1 MSNVAT
7 EQTVTATAAPH
18 DAQQMRKLVVA
29 SVLGN
34 ALEWYDF
41 FLYGTA
47 AALVFGPLFFPVGGD
62 PLQGTLLA
70 FSGFAVGFL
79 ARPLGGIVFGHLG
92 DRYSRK
98 MTLIMTLTLMGATTF
113 VIGLLPVY
121 AQIGIWA
128 PLSLIILRFLQGV
141 ASGGEWGGGVLMLSE
156 NAPASRRGYYTAWS
170 QMGVSGGFVLSAF
183 AFWLVQKLPESDLMS
198 WGWRVPFLLSIVI
211 FLVGVYIR
219 KNIRESKA
227 FTQARPEARCE
238 KIPLLILMR
247 EHPKALLQAIALRLP
262 ENGASYIFFTFSV
275 VYARHIGISTG
286 DIISAVSLAMLVEF
300 FSILF
305 WGALSDRIGLKP
317 VYYIGVIG
325 LLVMAFPFFWLL
337 STGDYGWIML
347 AMLLGLPVCHGAM
360 IGTQPCIM
368 SDLFPVRV
376 RYSGLALGHE
386 VGAPASAT
394 RQRKATPAASQRGC
408 AAEYC
413 PGHREEGVTNFGTE
427 DIQKIACHRLHARYC
442 LGQPLP
448 WRRRLRPARSVS
460 RLPSPAGDSIS
471 PAS

>member
-1 MSNVAT
+1 MSHVET
-7 EQTVTATAAPH
+7 QTTAAPAAGTQ
-18 DAQQMRKLVVA
+18 DAGQLRKLVIA

-62 PLQGTLLA
+62 PMQGTLLA

-79 ARPLGGIVFGHLG
+79 ARPLGGIVFGHIG

-128 PLSLIILRFLQGV
+128 PISLITLRFLQGV

-156 NAPASRRGYYTAWS
+156 NAPASRRGYFTAWS

-183 AFWLVQKLPESDLMS
+183 AFYLVQKLPEDDLMR

-227 FTQARPEARCE
+227 FSQAKPEAKHE
-238 KIPLLILMR
+238 KIPLMVLIR

-275 VYARHIGISTG
+275 VYAKHIGIGTG
-286 DIISAVSLAMLVEF
+286 EIISAVTLAMLVEF

-337 STGDYGWIML
+337 STGDYGWIMV
-347 AMLLGLPVCHGAM
+347 AMLLGLPFCHGAM

-386 VGAPASAT
+386 VGSIFSGGLGPMLAVALLMHFDASWPVSLLLMAY
-394 RQRKATPAASQRGC
+394 ALLAWFA
-408 AAEYC
+408 
-413 PGHREEGVTNFGTE
+413 
-427 DIQKIACHRLHARYC
+427 
-442 LGQPLP
+442 
-448 WRRRLRPARSVS
+448 LRS
-460 RLPSPAGDSIS
+460 LPSTNKNNEVSK
-471 PAS
+471 

>member
-1 MSNVAT
+1 
-7 EQTVTATAAPH
+7 
-18 DAQQMRKLVVA
+18 MRKLVFA

-47 AALVFGPLFFPVGGD
+47 AALVFGPLFFPVVGD
-62 PLQGTLLA
+62 PMQGTLLA

-113 VIGLLPVY
+113 VIGLLPTY

-128 PLSLIILRFLQGV
+128 PLSLITLRFLQGV

-156 NAPASRRGYYTAWS
+156 NAPASRRGYFTAWS

-183 AFWLVQKLPESDLMS
+183 AFYLVQKLPEAELMS

-227 FTQARPEARCE
+227 FTQARPEEKHE
-238 KIPLLILMR
+238 KIPLMVLVR
-247 EHPKALLQAIALRLP
+247 EHPKALMQAIALRLP

-275 VYARHIGISTG
+275 VYAKHIGIGTG
-286 DIISAVSLAMLVEF
+286 EIISAVTLAMLVEF

-347 AMLLGLPVCHGAM
+347 AMLLGLPFCHGAM

-386 VGAPASAT
+386 VGSIFSGGLGPMLAVALLMHFDASWPVSLLLMAY
-394 RQRKATPAASQRGC
+394 ALLAW
-408 AAEYC
+408 
-413 PGHREEGVTNFGTE
+413 
-427 DIQKIACHRLHARYC
+427 IA
-442 LGQPLP
+442 
-448 WRRRLRPARSVS
+448 LRS
-460 RLPSPAGDSIS
+460 LPSANKNEVTK
-471 PAS
+471 

>member
-1 MSNVAT
+1 MSNVVT
-7 EQTVTATAAPH
+7 ETTAAPVAASQ
-18 DAQQMRKLVVA
+18 DAKQLRKLVIA

-62 PLQGTLLA
+62 PMQGTLLA

-79 ARPLGGIVFGHLG
+79 ARPLGGIVFGHIG

-113 VIGLLPVY
+113 IIGLLPVY

-128 PLSLIILRFLQGV
+128 PVSLITMRFLQGV

-156 NAPASRRGYYTAWS
+156 NAPSSRRGYFTAWS

-183 AFWLVQKLPESDLMS
+183 AFYLVQKLPEEDLMS
-198 WGWRVPFLLSIVI
+198 WGWRVPFLLSILI

-227 FTQARPEARCE
+227 FSQAKPETKHE
-238 KIPLLILMR
+238 KIPLMVLIR

-275 VYARHIGISTG
+275 VYAKHIGISTG
-286 DIISAVSLAMLVEF
+286 EIISAVTLAMLVEF

-347 AMLLGLPVCHGAM
+347 AMFLGLPFCHGAM

-386 VGAPASAT
+386 VGSIFSGGLGPMLAVALLMHFDASWPVSLLLMGYALLAWIALRSLPAT
-394 RQRKATPAASQRGC
+394 TKNN
-408 AAEYC
+408 E
-413 PGHREEGVTNFGTE
+413 
-427 DIQKIACHRLHARYC
+427 
-442 LGQPLP
+442 
-448 WRRRLRPARSVS
+448 VS
-460 RLPSPAGDSIS
+460 K
-471 PAS
+471 

>member
-1 MSNVAT
+1 MSNVVT
-7 EQTVTATAAPH
+7 ENTITTGVNQ
-18 DAQQMRKLVVA
+18 DAGQMRKLVIA

-121 AQIGIWA
+121 SQVGIWA
-128 PLSLIILRFLQGV
+128 PLTLIILRFLQGV

-156 NAPASRRGYYTAWS
+156 NAPASRRGFYTAWS

-183 AFWLVQKLPESDLMS
+183 AFWLVQKLPESDFMS

-227 FTQARPEARCE
+227 FTQAKPQEKHE
-238 KIPLLILMR
+238 KIPLLVLVR
-247 EHPKALLQAIALRLP
+247 EHPKALLKAIALRLP

-275 VYARHIGISTG
+275 VYAKHIGISTG
-286 DIISAVSLAMLVEF
+286 DIISAVTLAMLVEF

-337 STGDYGWIML
+337 STGSYGAIML
-347 AMLLGLPVCHGAM
+347 AMFLGLPFCHGAM

-386 VGAPASAT
+386 VGSIFSGGLGPMLAVALLIEFD
-394 RQRKATPAASQRGC
+394 AAWPVSILLVVY
-408 AAEYC
+408 ALLAW
-413 PGHREEGVTNFGTE
+413 V
-427 DIQKIACHRLHARYC
+427 A
-442 LGQPLP
+442 
-448 WRRRLRPARSVS
+448 LRS
-460 RLPSPAGDSIS
+460 LPSQHEENQ
-471 PAS
+471 

>member
-1 MSNVAT
+1 MSHVET
-7 EQTVTATAAPH
+7 QTTAAPAAGAQ
-18 DAQQMRKLVVA
+18 DAGQLRKLVIA

-62 PLQGTLLA
+62 PMQGTLLA

-79 ARPLGGIVFGHLG
+79 ARPLGGIVFGHIG

-128 PLSLIILRFLQGV
+128 PISLITLRFLQGV

-156 NAPASRRGYYTAWS
+156 NAPASRRGYFTAWS

-183 AFWLVQKLPESDLMS
+183 AFYLVQKLPEDDLMS
-198 WGWRVPFLLSIVI
+198 WGWRVPFLLSILI

-227 FTQARPEARCE
+227 FSQAKPEAKHE
-238 KIPLLILMR
+238 KIPLMVLIR

-275 VYARHIGISTG
+275 VYARHIGIGTG
-286 DIISAVSLAMLVEF
+286 EIISAVTLAMLVEF

-347 AMLLGLPVCHGAM
+347 AMFLGLPFCHGAM

-386 VGAPASAT
+386 VGSIFSGGLGPMLAVALLMHFDASWPVSLLLMAY
-394 RQRKATPAASQRGC
+394 ALLAW
-408 AAEYC
+408 
-413 PGHREEGVTNFGTE
+413 
-427 DIQKIACHRLHARYC
+427 IA
-442 LGQPLP
+442 
-448 WRRRLRPARSVS
+448 LRS
-460 RLPSPAGDSIS
+460 LPSTNKNNEVSK
-471 PAS
+471 

>member
-7 EQTVTATAAPH
+7 ENNVTAGAVPQ
-18 DAQQMRKLVVA
+18 DAQQMRKLVLA

-47 AALVFGPLFFPVGGD
+47 AALVFGPLFFPVDGD

-79 ARPLGGIVFGHLG
+79 ARPLGGIAFGHIG

-121 AQIGIWA
+121 SQVGIWA
-128 PLSLIILRFLQGV
+128 PISLITLRFLQGV

-156 NAPASRRGYYTAWS
+156 SAPASRRGFYTAWS

-183 AFWLVQKLPESDLMS
+183 AFYLVQQLPEADFMR

-227 FTQARPEARCE
+227 FAQAKPEDKHE
-238 KIPLLILMR
+238 KIPLITLMR
-247 EHPKALLQAIALRLP
+247 DHPKALLQAIALRLP

-275 VYARHIGISTG
+275 VYAKHIGIGTG
-286 DIISAVSLAMLVEF
+286 EIISAVTLAMLVEF

-337 STGDYGWIML
+337 STGNYGWVML
-347 AMLLGLPVCHGAM
+347 AMMLGLPVCHGAM

-386 VGAPASAT
+386 VGSIFSGGLGPMLAVALLMEFNASWPVSLLLVAY
-394 RQRKATPAASQRGC
+394 ALLAWVA
-408 AAEYC
+408 
-413 PGHREEGVTNFGTE
+413 
-427 DIQKIACHRLHARYC
+427 
-442 LGQPLP
+442 
-448 WRRRLRPARSVS
+448 LRS
-460 RLPSPAGDSIS
+460 LPSGRQNTNTGVNNEHHR
-471 PAS
+471 

>member
-1 MSNVAT
+1 MSN
-7 EQTVTATAAPH
+7 TAAAPH
-18 DAQQMRKLVVA
+18 DPKQMRKLVIA

-113 VIGLLPVY
+113 VIGLLPTY
-121 AQIGIWA
+121 SQIGIWA
-128 PLSLIILRFLQGV
+128 PICLITLRFLQGV

-156 NAPASRRGYYTAWS
+156 NAPASRRGFFTAWS
-170 QMGVSGGFVLSAF
+170 QMGVAGGFVLSAF
-183 AFWLVQKLPESDLMS
+183 AFYLVQKLPESDFMQ
-198 WGWRVPFLLSIVI
+198 WGWRVPFLLSLLI

-219 KNIRESKA
+219 KNIRESEA
-227 FTQARPEARCE
+227 FRQAKPEEKHE
-238 KIPLLILMR
+238 KIPLIVLLR
-247 EHPKALLQAIALRLP
+247 EHPKALMQAIALRLP

-275 VYARHIGISTG
+275 VYAKHIGIST
-286 DIISAVSLAMLVEF
+286 DIIISAVTLAMVVEF

-305 WGALSDRIGLKP
+305 WGALSDRIGLKR

-337 STGDYGWIML
+337 SSGEFSGIMV
-347 AMLLGLPVCHGAM
+347 AMFLSLPVCHGAM
-360 IGTQPCIM
+360 TGTQPCIM

-386 VGAPASAT
+386 VGSIFSGGLGPMLAVALLIEFD
-394 RQRKATPAASQRGC
+394 AAWPVSLLLIVY
-408 AAEYC
+408 ALLAW
-413 PGHREEGVTNFGTE
+413 
-427 DIQKIACHRLHARYC
+427 IAL
-442 LGQPLP
+442 
-448 WRRRLRPARSVS
+448 WS
-460 RLPSPAGDSIS
+460 LPSQETPVLSQ
-471 PAS
+471 PTKTLPYNEV

>member
-1 MSNVAT
+1 MSNT
-7 EQTVTATAAPH
+7 EAAPH
-18 DAQQMRKLVVA
+18 DPKQMRKLVIA

-121 AQIGIWA
+121 SQIGIWA
-128 PLSLIILRFLQGV
+128 PICLITLRFLQGV

-156 NAPASRRGYYTAWS
+156 NVPASRRGFFTAWS

-183 AFWLVQKLPESDLMS
+183 AFYLVQKLPESDFMT
-198 WGWRVPFLLSIVI
+198 WGWRVPFLLSLLI

-219 KNIRESKA
+219 KNIRESEA
-227 FTQARPEARCE
+227 FQQAKPEDKHE
-238 KIPLLILMR
+238 KIPLLVLLR
-247 EHPKALLQAIALRLP
+247 EHPKALMQAIALRLP

-275 VYARHIGISTG
+275 VYAKHIGISTSI
-286 DIISAVSLAMLVEF
+286 IISAVTLAMLIEF

-305 WGALSDRIGLKP
+305 WGALSDRIGLKR

-325 LLVMAFPFFWLL
+325 LLVMAFPFFWLV
-337 STGDYGWIML
+337 STGEYSWIML
-347 AMLLGLPVCHGAM
+347 AMFLGLPVCHGAM

-386 VGAPASAT
+386 VGSIFSGGLGPMLAVALLIEFDSAWPVSLLLIVY
-394 RQRKATPAASQRGC
+394 ALLAW
-408 AAEYC
+408 
-413 PGHREEGVTNFGTE
+413 
-427 DIQKIACHRLHARYC
+427 IAL
-442 LGQPLP
+442 L
-448 WRRRLRPARSVS
+448 S
-460 RLPSPAGDSIS
+460 LPSQETPVLSKPGNPMPYNEI
-471 PAS
+471 

>member
-1 MSNVAT
+1 MSN
-7 EQTVTATAAPH
+7 TAAVPH
-18 DAQQMRKLVVA
+18 DPKQMRKLVIA

-121 AQIGIWA
+121 SQIGIWA
-128 PLSLIILRFLQGV
+128 PICLITLRFLQGV

-156 NAPASRRGYYTAWS
+156 NAPASRRGFFTAWS
-170 QMGVSGGFVLSAF
+170 QMGVAGGFVLSAF
-183 AFWLVQKLPESDLMS
+183 AFYLVQKLPESDFMQ
-198 WGWRVPFLLSIVI
+198 WGWRVPFLLSLLI

-219 KNIRESKA
+219 KNIRESEA
-227 FTQARPEARCE
+227 FRQAKPAEKHE
-238 KIPLLILMR
+238 KIPLIVLLR
-247 EHPKALLQAIALRLP
+247 EHPKALMQAIALRLP

-275 VYARHIGISTG
+275 VYAKHIGIST
-286 DIISAVSLAMLVEF
+286 DIIISAVTLAMVVEF

-305 WGALSDRIGLKP
+305 WGALSDRIGLKR

-325 LLVMAFPFFWLL
+325 LLLMAFPFFWLL
-337 STGDYGWIML
+337 SSGEFSGIMV
-347 AMLLGLPVCHGAM
+347 AMFLGLPVCHGAM
-360 IGTQPCIM
+360 TGTQPCIM

-386 VGAPASAT
+386 VGSIFSGGLGPMLAVALLIEFD
-394 RQRKATPAASQRGC
+394 AAWPVSLLLIVY
-408 AAEYC
+408 ALLAW
-413 PGHREEGVTNFGTE
+413 
-427 DIQKIACHRLHARYC
+427 IAL
-442 LGQPLP
+442 
-448 WRRRLRPARSVS
+448 WS
-460 RLPSPAGDSIS
+460 LPSQETPVLSQ
-471 PAS
+471 PTKTLPYNEV

>member
-1 MSNVAT
+1 MSN
-7 EQTVTATAAPH
+7 TAAAPH
-18 DAQQMRKLVVA
+18 DPKQMRKLVIA

-113 VIGLLPVY
+113 VIGLLPTY
-121 AQIGIWA
+121 SQIGIWA
-128 PLSLIILRFLQGV
+128 PICLITLRFLQGV

-156 NAPASRRGYYTAWS
+156 NAPASRRGFFTAWS
-170 QMGVSGGFVLSAF
+170 QMGVAGGFVLSAF
-183 AFWLVQKLPESDLMS
+183 AFYLVQKLPEYDFMQ
-198 WGWRVPFLLSIVI
+198 WGWRVPFLLSLLI

-219 KNIRESKA
+219 KNIRESEA
-227 FTQARPEARCE
+227 FRQAKPEEKHE
-238 KIPLLILMR
+238 KIPLIVLLR
-247 EHPKALLQAIALRLP
+247 EHPKALMQAIALRLP

-275 VYARHIGISTG
+275 VYAKHIGIST
-286 DIISAVSLAMLVEF
+286 DIIISAVTLAMVVEF

-305 WGALSDRIGLKP
+305 WGALSDRIGLKR

-337 STGDYGWIML
+337 SSGEFSGIMV
-347 AMLLGLPVCHGAM
+347 AMFLGLPVCHGAM
-360 IGTQPCIM
+360 TGTQPCIM

-386 VGAPASAT
+386 VGSIFSGGLGPMLAVALLIEFD
-394 RQRKATPAASQRGC
+394 AAWPVSLLLIVY
-408 AAEYC
+408 ALLAW
-413 PGHREEGVTNFGTE
+413 
-427 DIQKIACHRLHARYC
+427 IAL
-442 LGQPLP
+442 
-448 WRRRLRPARSVS
+448 WS
-460 RLPSPAGDSIS
+460 LPSQETPVLSQ
-471 PAS
+471 PTKTLPYNEV

>member
-7 EQTVTATAAPH
+7 ENNVTAGAVPQ
-18 DAQQMRKLVVA
+18 DAQQMRKLVLA

-79 ARPLGGIVFGHLG
+79 ARPLGGIAFGHIG

-121 AQIGIWA
+121 SQVGIWA
-128 PLSLIILRFLQGV
+128 PISLITLRFLQGV

-156 NAPASRRGYYTAWS
+156 SAPASRRGFYTAWS

-183 AFWLVQKLPESDLMS
+183 AFYLVQQLPEADFMR

-227 FTQARPEARCE
+227 FAQAKPEDKHE
-238 KIPLLILMR
+238 KIPLITLMR
-247 EHPKALLQAIALRLP
+247 DHPKALLQAIALRLP

-275 VYARHIGISTG
+275 VYAKHIGIGTG
-286 DIISAVSLAMLVEF
+286 EIISAVTLAMLVEF

-337 STGDYGWIML
+337 STGNYGWVML
-347 AMLLGLPVCHGAM
+347 AMMLGLPVCHGAM

-386 VGAPASAT
+386 VGSIFSGGLGPMLAVALLMEFNASWPVSLLLVAY
-394 RQRKATPAASQRGC
+394 ALLAWVA
-408 AAEYC
+408 
-413 PGHREEGVTNFGTE
+413 
-427 DIQKIACHRLHARYC
+427 
-442 LGQPLP
+442 
-448 WRRRLRPARSVS
+448 LRS
-460 RLPSPAGDSIS
+460 LPSGRQNTNTGVNNEHHR
-471 PAS
+471 

>member
-1 MSNVAT
+1 MSHVET
-7 EQTVTATAAPH
+7 QTTAAPAAGAQ
-18 DAQQMRKLVVA
+18 DAGQLRKLVIA

-62 PLQGTLLA
+62 PMQGTLLA

-79 ARPLGGIVFGHLG
+79 ARPLGGIVFGHIG

-128 PLSLIILRFLQGV
+128 PISLITLRFLQGV

-156 NAPASRRGYYTAWS
+156 NAPASRRGYFTAWS

-183 AFWLVQKLPESDLMS
+183 AFYLVQKLPEDDLMS

-227 FTQARPEARCE
+227 FSQAKPEAKHE
-238 KIPLLILMR
+238 KIPLMVLIR

-275 VYARHIGISTG
+275 VYAKHIGIGTG
-286 DIISAVSLAMLVEF
+286 EIISAVTLAMLVEF

-337 STGDYGWIML
+337 STGDYGWIMV
-347 AMLLGLPVCHGAM
+347 AMLLGLPFCHGAM

-386 VGAPASAT
+386 VGSIFSGGLGPMLAVALLMHFDASWPVSLLLMAY
-394 RQRKATPAASQRGC
+394 ALLAWFA
-408 AAEYC
+408 
-413 PGHREEGVTNFGTE
+413 
-427 DIQKIACHRLHARYC
+427 
-442 LGQPLP
+442 
-448 WRRRLRPARSVS
+448 LRS
-460 RLPSPAGDSIS
+460 LPSTHKNNEVNK
-471 PAS
+471 

>member
-7 EQTVTATAAPH
+7 ENNVIAGAVPQ
-18 DAQQMRKLVVA
+18 DAQQMRKLVLA

-79 ARPLGGIVFGHLG
+79 ARPLGGIAFGHIG

-121 AQIGIWA
+121 SQVGIWA
-128 PLSLIILRFLQGV
+128 PISLITLRFLQGV

-156 NAPASRRGYYTAWS
+156 SAPASRRGFYTAWS

-183 AFWLVQKLPESDLMS
+183 AFYLVQQLPEADFMR

-227 FTQARPEARCE
+227 FAQAKPEDKHE
-238 KIPLLILMR
+238 KIPLITLMR
-247 EHPKALLQAIALRLP
+247 DHPKALLQAIALRLP

-275 VYARHIGISTG
+275 VYAKHIGIGTG
-286 DIISAVSLAMLVEF
+286 EIISAVTLAMLVEF

-337 STGDYGWIML
+337 STGNYGWVML
-347 AMLLGLPVCHGAM
+347 AMMLGLPVCHGAM

-386 VGAPASAT
+386 VGSIFSGGLGPMLAVALLMEFNASWPVSLLLVAY
-394 RQRKATPAASQRGC
+394 ALLAWVA
-408 AAEYC
+408 
-413 PGHREEGVTNFGTE
+413 
-427 DIQKIACHRLHARYC
+427 
-442 LGQPLP
+442 
-448 WRRRLRPARSVS
+448 LRS
-460 RLPSPAGDSIS
+460 LPSGRQNTNTGVNNEHHH
-471 PAS
+471 

>member
-1 MSNVAT
+1 MSNT
-7 EQTVTATAAPH
+7 EAAPH
-18 DAQQMRKLVVA
+18 DPKQMRKLVIA

-70 FSGFAVGFL
+70 LSGFAVGFL

-121 AQIGIWA
+121 SQIGIWA
-128 PLSLIILRFLQGV
+128 PICLITLRFLQGV

-156 NAPASRRGYYTAWS
+156 NAPASRRGFFTAWS

-183 AFWLVQKLPESDLMS
+183 AFYLVQKLPESDFMT
-198 WGWRVPFLLSIVI
+198 WGWRVPFLLSLLI

-219 KNIRESKA
+219 KNIRESEA
-227 FTQARPEARCE
+227 FQQAKPEDKHE
-238 KIPLLILMR
+238 KIPLLVLLR
-247 EHPKALLQAIALRLP
+247 EHPKALMQAIALRLP

-275 VYARHIGISTG
+275 VYAKHIGISTSI
-286 DIISAVSLAMLVEF
+286 IISAVTLAMLIEF

-305 WGALSDRIGLKP
+305 WGALSDRIGLKR

-325 LLVMAFPFFWLL
+325 LLVMAFPFFWLV
-337 STGDYGWIML
+337 STGEYSWIML
-347 AMLLGLPVCHGAM
+347 AMFLGLPVCHGAM

-386 VGAPASAT
+386 VGSIFSGGLGPMLAVALLIEFDSAWPVSLLLIVN
-394 RQRKATPAASQRGC
+394 ALLAW
-408 AAEYC
+408 
-413 PGHREEGVTNFGTE
+413 
-427 DIQKIACHRLHARYC
+427 IAL
-442 LGQPLP
+442 L
-448 WRRRLRPARSVS
+448 S
-460 RLPSPAGDSIS
+460 LPSQETPVLSKPGNPMPYNEI
-471 PAS
+471 

>member
-1 MSNVAT
+1 MSHVET
-7 EQTVTATAAPH
+7 QTTAAPAAGAQ
-18 DAQQMRKLVVA
+18 DAGQLRKLVIA

-62 PLQGTLLA
+62 PMQGTLLA

-79 ARPLGGIVFGHLG
+79 ARPLGGIVFGHIG

-128 PLSLIILRFLQGV
+128 PISLITLRFLQGV

-156 NAPASRRGYYTAWS
+156 NAPASRRGYFTAWS

-183 AFWLVQKLPESDLMS
+183 AFYLVQKLPEDDLMS

-227 FTQARPEARCE
+227 FSQAKSEAKHE
-238 KIPLLILMR
+238 KIPLMVLIR

-275 VYARHIGISTG
+275 VYAKHIGIGTG
-286 DIISAVSLAMLVEF
+286 EIISAVTLAMLVEF

-337 STGDYGWIML
+337 STGDYGWIMV
-347 AMLLGLPVCHGAM
+347 AMLLGLPFCHGAM

-386 VGAPASAT
+386 VGSIFSGGLGPMLAVALLMHFDASWPVSLLLMAY
-394 RQRKATPAASQRGC
+394 ALLAW
-408 AAEYC
+408 
-413 PGHREEGVTNFGTE
+413 
-427 DIQKIACHRLHARYC
+427 IA
-442 LGQPLP
+442 
-448 WRRRLRPARSVS
+448 LRS
-460 RLPSPAGDSIS
+460 LPSANKNNEVSK
-471 PAS
+471 

>member
-1 MSNVAT
+1 MSNVVSETAVT
-7 EQTVTATAAPH
+7 STTVRQ
-18 DAQQMRKLVVA
+18 DAQQMRKLVIA

-47 AALVFGPLFFPVGGD
+47 AALVFGPLFFPVSGD

-79 ARPLGGIVFGHLG
+79 ARPLGGILFGHLG

-113 VIGLLPVY
+113 VIGLLPTY

-156 NAPASRRGYYTAWS
+156 NAPASRRGFYTAWS

-183 AFWLVQKLPESDLMS
+183 AFYLVQQLPQSDFLS

-227 FTQARPEARCE
+227 FTQAKPEEKHE
-238 KIPLLILMR
+238 KIPLLVLVR

-275 VYARHIGISTG
+275 VYAKHIGIGTG
-286 DIISAVSLAMLVEF
+286 EIISAVTLAMLIEF

-305 WGALSDRIGLKP
+305 WGALSDKIGLKP

-337 STGDYGWIML
+337 STGSYGAVML
-347 AMLLGLPVCHGAM
+347 AMFLGLPVCHGAM

-386 VGAPASAT
+386 VGSIFSGGLGPMLAVALLMAVDSSWPVSLLLMAYALL
-394 RQRKATPAASQRGC
+394 AW
-408 AAEYC
+408 
-413 PGHREEGVTNFGTE
+413 
-427 DIQKIACHRLHARYC
+427 IA
-442 LGQPLP
+442 
-448 WRRRLRPARSVS
+448 LRS
-460 RLPSPAGDSIS
+460 LPSTPLQHKHAGATDVND
-471 PAS
+471 

>member
-1 MSNVAT
+1 MSNVVT
-7 EQTVTATAAPH
+7 ENTITTGVNH
-18 DAQQMRKLVVA
+18 DAGQMRKLVIA

-121 AQIGIWA
+121 SQVGIWA
-128 PLSLIILRFLQGV
+128 PLTLIILRFLQGV

-156 NAPASRRGYYTAWS
+156 NAPASRRGFYTAWS

-183 AFWLVQKLPESDLMS
+183 AFWLVQKLPESDFMS

-227 FTQARPEARCE
+227 FTQAKPQEKHE
-238 KIPLLILMR
+238 KIPLLVLVR

-275 VYARHIGISTG
+275 VYAKHIGISTG
-286 DIISAVSLAMLVEF
+286 DIISAVTLAMLVEF

-337 STGDYGWIML
+337 STGSYGAIML
-347 AMLLGLPVCHGAM
+347 AMFLGLPFCHGAM

-386 VGAPASAT
+386 VGSIFSGGLGPMLAVALLIEFD
-394 RQRKATPAASQRGC
+394 AAWPVSILLVVY
-408 AAEYC
+408 ALLAW
-413 PGHREEGVTNFGTE
+413 V
-427 DIQKIACHRLHARYC
+427 A
-442 LGQPLP
+442 
-448 WRRRLRPARSVS
+448 LRS
-460 RLPSPAGDSIS
+460 LPSQHEENQ
-471 PAS
+471 

>member
-1 MSNVAT
+1 MSNVVSETAVT
-7 EQTVTATAAPH
+7 STTVRH

-47 AALVFGPLFFPVGGD
+47 AALVFGPLFFPVSGD

-79 ARPLGGIVFGHLG
+79 ARPLGGILFGHLG

-113 VIGLLPVY
+113 VIGLLPTY

-156 NAPASRRGYYTAWS
+156 NAPASRRGFYTAWS

-183 AFWLVQKLPESDLMS
+183 AFYLVQQLPQSDFLS

-227 FTQARPEARCE
+227 FTQAKPEEKHE
-238 KIPLLILMR
+238 KIPLLVLVR

-275 VYARHIGISTG
+275 VYAKHIGIGTG
-286 DIISAVSLAMLVEF
+286 EIISAVTLAMLIEF

-305 WGALSDRIGLKP
+305 WGALSDKIGLKP

-337 STGDYGWIML
+337 STGNYGAVML
-347 AMLLGLPVCHGAM
+347 AMFLGLPVCHGAM

-386 VGAPASAT
+386 VGSIFSGGLGPMLAVALLMAFDSSWPVSLLLMAYALL
-394 RQRKATPAASQRGC
+394 AW
-408 AAEYC
+408 
-413 PGHREEGVTNFGTE
+413 
-427 DIQKIACHRLHARYC
+427 IA
-442 LGQPLP
+442 
-448 WRRRLRPARSVS
+448 LRS
-460 RLPSPAGDSIS
+460 LPSTPLQHNNAGATDVND
-471 PAS
+471 

>member
-1 MSNVAT
+1 MSN
-7 EQTVTATAAPH
+7 TAAAPH
-18 DAQQMRKLVVA
+18 DPKQMRKLVIA

-113 VIGLLPVY
+113 VIGLLPTY
-121 AQIGIWA
+121 SQIGIWA
-128 PLSLIILRFLQGV
+128 PICLITLRFLQGV

-156 NAPASRRGYYTAWS
+156 NAPASRRGFFTAWS
-170 QMGVSGGFVLSAF
+170 QMGVAGGFVLSAF
-183 AFWLVQKLPESDLMS
+183 AFYLVQKLPESDFMQ
-198 WGWRVPFLLSIVI
+198 WGWRVPFLLSLLI

-219 KNIRESKA
+219 KNIRESEA
-227 FTQARPEARCE
+227 FRQAKPEEKHE
-238 KIPLLILMR
+238 KIPLIVLLR
-247 EHPKALLQAIALRLP
+247 EHPKALMQAIALRLP

-275 VYARHIGISTG
+275 VYAKHIGIST
-286 DIISAVSLAMLVEF
+286 DIIISAVTLAMVVEF

-305 WGALSDRIGLKP
+305 WGALSDRIGLKR

-325 LLVMAFPFFWLL
+325 LLVIAFPFFWLL
-337 STGDYGWIML
+337 SSGEFSGIMV
-347 AMLLGLPVCHGAM
+347 AMFLGLPVCHGAM
-360 IGTQPCIM
+360 TGTQPCIM

-386 VGAPASAT
+386 VGSIFSGGLGPMLAVALLIEFD
-394 RQRKATPAASQRGC
+394 AAWPVSLLLIVY
-408 AAEYC
+408 ALLAW
-413 PGHREEGVTNFGTE
+413 
-427 DIQKIACHRLHARYC
+427 IAL
-442 LGQPLP
+442 
-448 WRRRLRPARSVS
+448 WS
-460 RLPSPAGDSIS
+460 LPSQETPVLSQ
-471 PAS
+471 PTKTLPYNEV

>member
-1 MSNVAT
+1 MSNVVT
-7 EQTVTATAAPH
+7 ETTAAPVAASQ
-18 DAQQMRKLVVA
+18 DAKQLRKLVIA

-62 PLQGTLLA
+62 PMQGTLLA

-79 ARPLGGIVFGHLG
+79 ARPLGGIVFGHIG

-113 VIGLLPVY
+113 IIGLLPVY

-128 PLSLIILRFLQGV
+128 PVSLITLRFLQGV

-156 NAPASRRGYYTAWS
+156 NAPSSRRGYFTAWS

-183 AFWLVQKLPESDLMS
+183 AFYLVQKLPEEDLMS
-198 WGWRVPFLLSIVI
+198 WGWRVPFLLSILI

-227 FTQARPEARCE
+227 FSQGKPETKHE
-238 KIPLLILMR
+238 KIPLMVLIR

-275 VYARHIGISTG
+275 VYAKHIGISTG
-286 DIISAVSLAMLVEF
+286 EIISAVTLAMLVEF

-347 AMLLGLPVCHGAM
+347 AMFLGLPFCHGAM

-386 VGAPASAT
+386 VGSIFSGGLGPMLAVALLMHFDASWPVSLLLMGYALLAWIALRSLPAT
-394 RQRKATPAASQRGC
+394 TKNN
-408 AAEYC
+408 E
-413 PGHREEGVTNFGTE
+413 
-427 DIQKIACHRLHARYC
+427 
-442 LGQPLP
+442 
-448 WRRRLRPARSVS
+448 VS
-460 RLPSPAGDSIS
+460 K
-471 PAS
+471 

>member
-1 MSNVAT
+1 MSN
-7 EQTVTATAAPH
+7 TAAAPH
-18 DAQQMRKLVVA
+18 DPKQMRKLVIA

-47 AALVFGPLFFPVGGD
+47 AALVFGPLFFPVGGA

-121 AQIGIWA
+121 SQIGIWA
-128 PLSLIILRFLQGV
+128 PICLITLRFLQGV

-156 NAPASRRGYYTAWS
+156 NAPASRRGFFTAWS
-170 QMGVSGGFVLSAF
+170 QMGVAGGFVLSAF
-183 AFWLVQKLPESDLMS
+183 AFYLVQKLPESDFMS
-198 WGWRVPFLLSIVI
+198 WGWRVPFLLSLLI

-219 KNIRESKA
+219 KNIRESEA
-227 FTQARPEARCE
+227 FSQAKPEEKHE
-238 KIPLLILMR
+238 KIPLIVLLR
-247 EHPKALLQAIALRLP
+247 EHPKALMQAIALRLP

-275 VYARHIGISTG
+275 VYAKHIGIST
-286 DIISAVSLAMLVEF
+286 DIIISAVTLAMVVEF

-305 WGALSDRIGLKP
+305 WGALSDRIGLKR

-337 STGDYGWIML
+337 SSGEFSGIMV
-347 AMLLGLPVCHGAM
+347 AMFLGLPVCHGAM
-360 IGTQPCIM
+360 TGTQPCIM

-386 VGAPASAT
+386 VGSIFSGGLGPMLAVALLIEFD
-394 RQRKATPAASQRGC
+394 AAWPVSLLL
-408 AAEYC
+408 
-413 PGHREEGVTNFGTE
+413 
-427 DIQKIACHRLHARYC
+427 IAYALLAWIA
-442 LGQPLP
+442 L
-448 WRRRLRPARSVS
+448 WS
-460 RLPSPAGDSIS
+460 LPSQETPVLSQ
-471 PAS
+471 PTKTLPYNEV

>member
-1 MSNVAT
+1 MSNVVT
-7 EQTVTATAAPH
+7 ENTITTGVNQ
-18 DAQQMRKLVVA
+18 DAGQMRKLVIA

-47 AALVFGPLFFPVGGD
+47 AALVFGPPFFPVGGD

-121 AQIGIWA
+121 SQVGIWA
-128 PLSLIILRFLQGV
+128 PLTLIILRFLQGV

-156 NAPASRRGYYTAWS
+156 NAPASRRGFYTAWS

-183 AFWLVQKLPESDLMS
+183 AFWLVQKLPESDFMS

-227 FTQARPEARCE
+227 FTQAKPQEKHE
-238 KIPLLILMR
+238 KIPLLVLVR

-275 VYARHIGISTG
+275 VYAKHIGISTG
-286 DIISAVSLAMLVEF
+286 DIISAVTLAMLVEF

-317 VYYIGVIG
+317 VYYIGVIV

-337 STGDYGWIML
+337 STGSYGAIML
-347 AMLLGLPVCHGAM
+347 AMFLGLPFCHGAM

-386 VGAPASAT
+386 VGSIFSGGLGPMLAVALLIEFD
-394 RQRKATPAASQRGC
+394 AAWPVSILLVVY
-408 AAEYC
+408 ALLAW
-413 PGHREEGVTNFGTE
+413 V
-427 DIQKIACHRLHARYC
+427 A
-442 LGQPLP
+442 
-448 WRRRLRPARSVS
+448 LRS
-460 RLPSPAGDSIS
+460 LPSQHEENQ
-471 PAS
+471 

>member
-7 EQTVTATAAPH
+7 ENNVIAGAVPQ
-18 DAQQMRKLVVA
+18 DAQQMRKLVLA

-79 ARPLGGIVFGHLG
+79 ARPLGGIAFGHIG

-121 AQIGIWA
+121 SQVGIWA
-128 PLSLIILRFLQGV
+128 PISLITLRFLQGV

-156 NAPASRRGYYTAWS
+156 SAPASRRGFYTAWS

-183 AFWLVQKLPESDLMS
+183 AFYLVQQLPEADFMR

-227 FTQARPEARCE
+227 FAQARPEDKHE
-238 KIPLLILMR
+238 KIPLITLMR
-247 EHPKALLQAIALRLP
+247 DHPKALLQAIALRLP

-275 VYARHIGISTG
+275 VYAKHIGIGTG
-286 DIISAVSLAMLVEF
+286 EIISAVTLAMLVEF

-337 STGDYGWIML
+337 STGNYGWVML
-347 AMLLGLPVCHGAM
+347 AMMLGLPVCHGAM

-386 VGAPASAT
+386 VGSIFSGGLGPMLAVALLMEFNASWPVSLLLVAY
-394 RQRKATPAASQRGC
+394 ALLAWVA
-408 AAEYC
+408 
-413 PGHREEGVTNFGTE
+413 
-427 DIQKIACHRLHARYC
+427 
-442 LGQPLP
+442 
-448 WRRRLRPARSVS
+448 LRS
-460 RLPSPAGDSIS
+460 LPSGRQNTNTGVNNEHHH
-471 PAS
+471 

>member
-1 MSNVAT
+1 MSNVVT
-7 EQTVTATAAPH
+7 ERSVVDTASQ
-18 DAQQMRKLVVA
+18 DSGQMRRLVLA

-47 AALVFGPLFFPVGGD
+47 AALVFGPLFFPLQGD
-62 PLQGTLLA
+62 PLMGTLLA

-79 ARPLGGIVFGHLG
+79 ARPLGGVLFGHLG

-98 MTLIMTLTLMGATTF
+98 MTLIVTLTLMGATTF
-113 VIGLLPVY
+113 LIGLLPGY
-121 AQIGIWA
+121 AQAGMLA
-128 PLSLIILRFLQGV
+128 PVALISLRFLQGV

-156 NAPASRRGYYTAWS
+156 SAPASRRGFYTAWS

-183 AFWLVQKLPESDLMS
+183 AFWLVQQLPQEDVMS
-198 WGWRVPFLLSIVI
+198 WGWRVPFLLSVVI

-219 KNIRESKA
+219 KNIRESRA
-227 FTQARPEARCE
+227 FTQAKPAAAAEA
-238 KIPLLILMR
+238 IPLLAIIR

-275 VYARHIGISTG
+275 VYATHIGIGSG
-286 DIISAVSLAMLVEF
+286 EIISAVTLAMTLEF

-325 LLVMAFPFFWLL
+325 LLLIAFPFFWLL
-337 STGDYGWIML
+337 ATGSYGWILL
-347 AMLLGLPVCHGAM
+347 AMFLGLPVCHGAM

-368 SDLFPVRV
+368 GDLFPVQV

-386 VGAPASAT
+386 VGSIFSGGLGPMLAVALLMAFDSAWPVSLLLVVY
-394 RQRKATPAASQRGC
+394 ALLA
-408 AAEYC
+408 
-413 PGHREEGVTNFGTE
+413 
-427 DIQKIACHRLHARYC
+427 
-442 LGQPLP
+442 LGAL
-448 WRRRLRPARSVS
+448 LS
-460 RLPSPAGDSIS
+460 LPSRV
-471 PAS
+471 

>member
-1 MSNVAT
+1 MSHVET
-7 EQTVTATAAPH
+7 QTTAASAAGTQ
-18 DAQQMRKLVVA
+18 DAGQLRKLVIA

-62 PLQGTLLA
+62 PMQGTLLA

-79 ARPLGGIVFGHLG
+79 ARPLGGIVFGHIG

-113 VIGLLPVY
+113 IIGLLPTY

-128 PLSLIILRFLQGV
+128 PISLITLRFLQGV

-156 NAPASRRGYYTAWS
+156 NAPASRRGYFTAWS

-183 AFWLVQKLPESDLMS
+183 AFYLVQKLPEDELMS
-198 WGWRVPFLLSIVI
+198 WGWRVPFLLSILI

-227 FTQARPEARCE
+227 FSQAKPEAKHE
-238 KIPLLILMR
+238 KIPLMVLIR

-275 VYARHIGISTG
+275 VYAKHIGIGTG
-286 DIISAVSLAMLVEF
+286 EIISAVTLAMLVEF

-337 STGDYGWIML
+337 STGEYGWIML
-347 AMLLGLPVCHGAM
+347 AMFLGLPFCHGAM

-386 VGAPASAT
+386 VGSIFSGGLGPMLAVALLMHFDASWPVSLLLMAY
-394 RQRKATPAASQRGC
+394 ALLAW
-408 AAEYC
+408 
-413 PGHREEGVTNFGTE
+413 
-427 DIQKIACHRLHARYC
+427 IA
-442 LGQPLP
+442 
-448 WRRRLRPARSVS
+448 LRS
-460 RLPSPAGDSIS
+460 LPSTNKNNEVSK
-471 PAS
+471 

>member
-1 MSNVAT
+1 
-7 EQTVTATAAPH
+7 
-18 DAQQMRKLVVA
+18 MRKLVFA

-47 AALVFGPLFFPVGGD
+47 AALVFGPLFFPVVGD
-62 PLQGTLLA
+62 PMQGTLLA

-113 VIGLLPVY
+113 VIGLLPTY

-128 PLSLIILRFLQGV
+128 PLSLITLRFLQGV

-156 NAPASRRGYYTAWS
+156 NAPASRRGYFTAWS

-183 AFWLVQKLPESDLMS
+183 AFYLVQKLPEAELMS

-227 FTQARPEARCE
+227 FTQARPEEKHE
-238 KIPLLILMR
+238 KIPLMVLVR
-247 EHPKALLQAIALRLP
+247 EHPKALMQAIALRLP

-275 VYARHIGISTG
+275 VYAKHIGIGTG
-286 DIISAVSLAMLVEF
+286 EIISAVTLAMLVEF

-347 AMLLGLPVCHGAM
+347 AMLLGLPFCHGAM

-386 VGAPASAT
+386 VGSIFSGGLGPMLAVALLMHFDASWPVSLLLMGYALL
-394 RQRKATPAASQRGC
+394 AW
-408 AAEYC
+408 
-413 PGHREEGVTNFGTE
+413 
-427 DIQKIACHRLHARYC
+427 IA
-442 LGQPLP
+442 
-448 WRRRLRPARSVS
+448 LRS
-460 RLPSPAGDSIS
+460 LPSANKNEVTK
-471 PAS
+471 

>member
-1 MSNVAT
+1 MSNVVSETAVT
-7 EQTVTATAAPH
+7 STTVRH

-47 AALVFGPLFFPVGGD
+47 AALVFGPLFFPVSGD

-79 ARPLGGIVFGHLG
+79 ARPLGGILFGHLG

-113 VIGLLPVY
+113 VIGLLPTY

-156 NAPASRRGYYTAWS
+156 NAPASRRGFYTAWS

-183 AFWLVQKLPESDLMS
+183 AFYLVQQLPQSDFLS

-227 FTQARPEARCE
+227 FTQAKPEEKHE
-238 KIPLLILMR
+238 KIPLLVLVR

-275 VYARHIGISTG
+275 VYAKHIGIGTG
-286 DIISAVSLAMLVEF
+286 EIISAVTLAMLIEF

-305 WGALSDRIGLKP
+305 WGALSDKIGLKP

-337 STGDYGWIML
+337 STGNYGAVML
-347 AMLLGLPVCHGAM
+347 AMFLGLPVCHGAM

-386 VGAPASAT
+386 VGSIFSGGLGPMLAVALLMAVDSSWPVSLLLMAYALL
-394 RQRKATPAASQRGC
+394 AW
-408 AAEYC
+408 
-413 PGHREEGVTNFGTE
+413 
-427 DIQKIACHRLHARYC
+427 IA
-442 LGQPLP
+442 
-448 WRRRLRPARSVS
+448 LRS
-460 RLPSPAGDSIS
+460 LPSTPLQHNNAGATDVND
-471 PAS
+471 

>member
-1 MSNVAT
+1 MSHVET
-7 EQTVTATAAPH
+7 QTTAAPAAGTQ
-18 DAQQMRKLVVA
+18 DAGQLRKLVIA

-62 PLQGTLLA
+62 PMQGTLLA

-79 ARPLGGIVFGHLG
+79 ARPLGGIVFGHIG

-113 VIGLLPVY
+113 IIGLLPTY

-128 PLSLIILRFLQGV
+128 PISLITLRFLQGV

-156 NAPASRRGYYTAWS
+156 NAPASRRGYFTAWS

-183 AFWLVQKLPESDLMS
+183 AFYLVQKLPEDELMS
-198 WGWRVPFLLSIVI
+198 WGWRVPFLLSILI

-227 FTQARPEARCE
+227 FSQAKPEAKHE
-238 KIPLLILMR
+238 KIPLMVLIR

-275 VYARHIGISTG
+275 VYAKHIGIGTG
-286 DIISAVSLAMLVEF
+286 EIISAVTLAMLVEF

-337 STGDYGWIML
+337 STGEYGWIML
-347 AMLLGLPVCHGAM
+347 AMFLGLPFCHGAM

-386 VGAPASAT
+386 VGSIFSGGLGPMLAVALLMHFDASWPVSLLLMAY
-394 RQRKATPAASQRGC
+394 ALLAW
-408 AAEYC
+408 
-413 PGHREEGVTNFGTE
+413 
-427 DIQKIACHRLHARYC
+427 IA
-442 LGQPLP
+442 
-448 WRRRLRPARSVS
+448 LRS
-460 RLPSPAGDSIS
+460 LPSTNKNNEVNK
-471 PAS
+471 

>member
-1 MSNVAT
+1 MSNVVS
-7 EQTVTATAAPH
+7 QTAVTSREPRQ
-18 DAQQMRKLVVA
+18 DAQQMRKLVIA

-79 ARPLGGIVFGHLG
+79 ARPLGGIVFGHIG

-113 VIGLLPVY
+113 VIGLLPTY
-121 AQIGIWA
+121 AQIGLWA
-128 PLSLIILRFLQGV
+128 PVSLITLRFLQGV
-141 ASGGEWGGGVLMLSE
+141 ASGG
-156 NAPASRRGYYTAWS
+156 
-170 QMGVSGGFVLSAF
+170 FVLSAF
-183 AFWLVQKLPESDLMS
+183 AFYLVQQLPESDFLS

-227 FTQARPEARCE
+227 FTQTKPEDKHEA
-238 KIPLLILMR
+238 IPLLVLVR
-247 EHPKALLQAIALRLP
+247 EHPKALMQAIALRLP

-275 VYARHIGISTG
+275 VYAKHIGIGTG
-286 DIISAVSLAMLVEF
+286 EIISAVTLAMLIEF

-337 STGDYGWIML
+337 STGQYGFIML
-347 AMLLGLPVCHGAM
+347 AMFLGLPVCHGAM

-386 VGAPASAT
+386 VGSIFSGGLGPMLAVALLMAFDASWPVSLLLMAY
-394 RQRKATPAASQRGC
+394 ALLAW
-408 AAEYC
+408 
-413 PGHREEGVTNFGTE
+413 
-427 DIQKIACHRLHARYC
+427 IA
-442 LGQPLP
+442 
-448 WRRRLRPARSVS
+448 LRS
-460 RLPSPAGDSIS
+460 LPSTQSKPIKAGATDVND
-471 PAS
+471 

>member
-1 MSNVAT
+1 MSNVVT
-7 EQTVTATAAPH
+7 ENRNAAAAVPH
-18 DAQQMRKLVVA
+18 DAGQMRKLVFA

-47 AALVFGPLFFPVGGD
+47 AALVFGPLFFPVVGD
-62 PLQGTLLA
+62 PMQGTLLA

-113 VIGLLPVY
+113 VIGLLPTY

-128 PLSLIILRFLQGV
+128 PLSLITLRFLQGV

-156 NAPASRRGYYTAWS
+156 NAPASRRGYFTAWS

-183 AFWLVQKLPESDLMS
+183 AFYLVQKLPEAELMS
-198 WGWRVPFLLSIVI
+198 WGWRVPFLLSIGI

-227 FTQARPEARCE
+227 FTQARPEEKHE
-238 KIPLLILMR
+238 KIPLMVLVR
-247 EHPKALLQAIALRLP
+247 EHPKALMQAIALRLP

-275 VYARHIGISTG
+275 VYAKHIGIGTG
-286 DIISAVSLAMLVEF
+286 EIISAVTLAMLVEF

-347 AMLLGLPVCHGAM
+347 AMLLGLPFCHGAM

-386 VGAPASAT
+386 VGSIFSGGLGPMLAVALLMHFDASWPVSLLLMGYALL
-394 RQRKATPAASQRGC
+394 AW
-408 AAEYC
+408 
-413 PGHREEGVTNFGTE
+413 
-427 DIQKIACHRLHARYC
+427 IA
-442 LGQPLP
+442 
-448 WRRRLRPARSVS
+448 LRS
-460 RLPSPAGDSIS
+460 LPSPHKNNEVAND
-471 PAS
+471 

>member
-1 MSNVAT
+1 MSNVVT
-7 EQTVTATAAPH
+7 ETTAAPVAASQ
-18 DAQQMRKLVVA
+18 DAKQLRKLVIA

-62 PLQGTLLA
+62 PMQGTLLA

-79 ARPLGGIVFGHLG
+79 ARPLGGIVFGHIG

-113 VIGLLPVY
+113 IIGLLPVY

-128 PLSLIILRFLQGV
+128 PVSLITLRFLQGV

-156 NAPASRRGYYTAWS
+156 NAPSSRRGYFTAWS

-183 AFWLVQKLPESDLMS
+183 AFYLVQKLPEEDLMS
-198 WGWRVPFLLSIVI
+198 WGWRVPFLLSILI

-227 FTQARPEARCE
+227 FSQAKPETKHE
-238 KIPLLILMR
+238 KIPLMVLIR

-275 VYARHIGISTG
+275 VYAKHIGISTG
-286 DIISAVSLAMLVEF
+286 EIISAVTLAMLVEF

-305 WGALSDRIGLKP
+305 WGALSDRIGLKL

-347 AMLLGLPVCHGAM
+347 AMFLGLPFCHGAM

-386 VGAPASAT
+386 VGSIFSGGLGPMLAVALLMHFDASWPVSLLLMGYALLAWIALRSLPAT
-394 RQRKATPAASQRGC
+394 TKNN
-408 AAEYC
+408 E
-413 PGHREEGVTNFGTE
+413 
-427 DIQKIACHRLHARYC
+427 
-442 LGQPLP
+442 
-448 WRRRLRPARSVS
+448 VS
-460 RLPSPAGDSIS
+460 K
-471 PAS
+471 

>member
-1 MSNVAT
+1 MSNVVT
-7 EQTVTATAAPH
+7 ETTAAPVAASQ
-18 DAQQMRKLVVA
+18 DAKQLRKLVIA

-62 PLQGTLLA
+62 PMQGTLLA

-79 ARPLGGIVFGHLG
+79 ARPLGGIVFGHIG

-113 VIGLLPVY
+113 IIGLLPVY

-128 PLSLIILRFLQGV
+128 PVSLITLRFLQGV

-156 NAPASRRGYYTAWS
+156 NAPSSRRGYFTAWS

-183 AFWLVQKLPESDLMS
+183 AFYLVQKLPEEDLMS
-198 WGWRVPFLLSIVI
+198 WGWRVPFLLSILI

-227 FTQARPEARCE
+227 FSQAKPETKHE
-238 KIPLLILMR
+238 KIPLMVLIR

-275 VYARHIGISTG
+275 VYAKHIGIGTG
-286 DIISAVSLAMLVEF
+286 EIISAVTLAMLVEF

-337 STGDYGWIML
+337 STGDYGWIMM
-347 AMLLGLPVCHGAM
+347 AMFLGLPFCHGAM

-386 VGAPASAT
+386 VGSIFSGGLGPMLAVALLMHFDASWPVSLLLMGYALLAWIALRSLPAT
-394 RQRKATPAASQRGC
+394 TKNN
-408 AAEYC
+408 E
-413 PGHREEGVTNFGTE
+413 
-427 DIQKIACHRLHARYC
+427 
-442 LGQPLP
+442 
-448 WRRRLRPARSVS
+448 VS
-460 RLPSPAGDSIS
+460 K
-471 PAS
+471 

>member
-1 MSNVAT
+1 MSNVVT
-7 EQTVTATAAPH
+7 QTTAAPAAGTQ
-18 DAQQMRKLVVA
+18 DAGQLRKLVIA

-62 PLQGTLLA
+62 PMQGTLLA

-79 ARPLGGIVFGHLG
+79 ARPLGGIVFGHIG

-113 VIGLLPVY
+113 IIGLLPTY

-128 PLSLIILRFLQGV
+128 PISLITLRFLQGV

-156 NAPASRRGYYTAWS
+156 NAPASRRGYFTAWS

-183 AFWLVQKLPESDLMS
+183 AFYLVQKLPEEELMS
-198 WGWRVPFLLSIVI
+198 WCWRVPFLLSILI

-227 FTQARPEARCE
+227 FTQAKPEEKHE
-238 KIPLLILMR
+238 KIPLMVLIR

-275 VYARHIGISTG
+275 VYARHIGIGTG
-286 DIISAVSLAMLVEF
+286 EIISAVTLAMLVEF

-347 AMLLGLPVCHGAM
+347 AMLLGLPFCHGAM

-386 VGAPASAT
+386 VGSIFSGGLGPMLAVALLMYFDASWPVSLLLMAY
-394 RQRKATPAASQRGC
+394 ALLAW
-408 AAEYC
+408 
-413 PGHREEGVTNFGTE
+413 
-427 DIQKIACHRLHARYC
+427 IA
-442 LGQPLP
+442 
-448 WRRRLRPARSVS
+448 LRS
-460 RLPSPAGDSIS
+460 LPSTTKNNEVSK
-471 PAS
+471 

>member
-1 MSNVAT
+1 MSNVVT
-7 EQTVTATAAPH
+7 ENTITTGANQ
-18 DAQQMRKLVVA
+18 DAGQMRKLVIA

-121 AQIGIWA
+121 SQIGIWA
-128 PLSLIILRFLQGV
+128 PLTLIILRFLQGV

-156 NAPASRRGYYTAWS
+156 NAPASRRGFYTAWS

-183 AFWLVQKLPESDLMS
+183 AFWLVQKLPESDFMS

-227 FTQARPEARCE
+227 FTQAKPQEKHE
-238 KIPLLILMR
+238 KIPLLVLVR

-275 VYARHIGISTG
+275 VYAKHIGISTG
-286 DIISAVSLAMLVEF
+286 DIISAVTLAMLVEF

-337 STGDYGWIML
+337 STGSYGGIML
-347 AMLLGLPVCHGAM
+347 AMFLGLPFCHGAM

-386 VGAPASAT
+386 VGSIFSGGLGPMLAVALLIEFD
-394 RQRKATPAASQRGC
+394 AAWPVSILLVVY
-408 AAEYC
+408 ALLAW
-413 PGHREEGVTNFGTE
+413 V
-427 DIQKIACHRLHARYC
+427 A
-442 LGQPLP
+442 
-448 WRRRLRPARSVS
+448 LRS
-460 RLPSPAGDSIS
+460 LPSQHEEKQ
-471 PAS
+471 

>member
-1 MSNVAT
+1 MSNVVT
-7 EQTVTATAAPH
+7 ETTAAPVAASQ
-18 DAQQMRKLVVA
+18 DAKQLRKLVIA

-62 PLQGTLLA
+62 PMQGTLLA

-79 ARPLGGIVFGHLG
+79 ARPLGGIVFGHIG

-98 MTLIMTLTLMGATTF
+98 MTLIVTLTLMGATTF
-113 VIGLLPVY
+113 IIGLLPVY

-128 PLSLIILRFLQGV
+128 PVSLITLRFLQGV

-156 NAPASRRGYYTAWS
+156 NAPSSRRGYFTAWS

-183 AFWLVQKLPESDLMS
+183 AFYLVQKLPEEDLMS
-198 WGWRVPFLLSIVI
+198 WGWRVPFLLSILI

-227 FTQARPEARCE
+227 FSQAKPETKHE
-238 KIPLLILMR
+238 KIPLMVLIR

-275 VYARHIGISTG
+275 VYAKHIGIGTG
-286 DIISAVSLAMLVEF
+286 EIISAVTLAMLVEF

-337 STGDYGWIML
+337 STGDYGWILL
-347 AMLLGLPVCHGAM
+347 AMFLGLPFCHGAM

-386 VGAPASAT
+386 VGSIFSGGLGPMLAVALLMHFDASWPVSLLLMGYALLAWIALRSLPAT
-394 RQRKATPAASQRGC
+394 TKNN
-408 AAEYC
+408 E
-413 PGHREEGVTNFGTE
+413 
-427 DIQKIACHRLHARYC
+427 
-442 LGQPLP
+442 
-448 WRRRLRPARSVS
+448 VS
-460 RLPSPAGDSIS
+460 K
-471 PAS
+471 

>member
-1 MSNVAT
+1 MSNVVT
-7 EQTVTATAAPH
+7 ETTAAPVAASQ
-18 DAQQMRKLVVA
+18 DAKQLRKLVIA

-62 PLQGTLLA
+62 PMQGTLLA

-79 ARPLGGIVFGHLG
+79 ARPLGGIVFGHIG

-113 VIGLLPVY
+113 IIGLLPVY

-128 PLSLIILRFLQGV
+128 PVSLITLRFLQGV

-156 NAPASRRGYYTAWS
+156 NAPSSRRGYFTAWS

-183 AFWLVQKLPESDLMS
+183 AFYLVQKLPEEDLMS
-198 WGWRVPFLLSIVI
+198 WGWRVPFLLSILI

-227 FTQARPEARCE
+227 FSQAKPETKHE
-238 KIPLLILMR
+238 KIPLMVLIR

-275 VYARHIGISTG
+275 VYAKHIGISTG
-286 DIISAVSLAMLVEF
+286 EIISAVTLAMLVEF

-347 AMLLGLPVCHGAM
+347 AMLLGLPFCHGAM

-386 VGAPASAT
+386 VGSIFSGGLGPMLAVALLMHFDASWPVSLLLMGYALLAWIALRSLPAT
-394 RQRKATPAASQRGC
+394 TKNN
-408 AAEYC
+408 E
-413 PGHREEGVTNFGTE
+413 
-427 DIQKIACHRLHARYC
+427 
-442 LGQPLP
+442 
-448 WRRRLRPARSVS
+448 VS
-460 RLPSPAGDSIS
+460 K
-471 PAS
+471 

>member
-1 MSNVAT
+1 MSNVVT
-7 EQTVTATAAPH
+7 ETTAAPVAASQ
-18 DAQQMRKLVVA
+18 DAKQLRKLVIA

-62 PLQGTLLA
+62 PMQGTLLA

-79 ARPLGGIVFGHLG
+79 ARPLGGIVFGHIG

-113 VIGLLPVY
+113 IIGLLPVY

-128 PLSLIILRFLQGV
+128 PVSLITLRFLQGV

-156 NAPASRRGYYTAWS
+156 NAPSSRRGYFTAWS

-183 AFWLVQKLPESDLMS
+183 AFYLVQKLPEEDLMS
-198 WGWRVPFLLSIVI
+198 WGWRVPFLLSILI

-227 FTQARPEARCE
+227 FSQAKPETKHE
-238 KIPLLILMR
+238 KIPLMVLIR

-275 VYARHIGISTG
+275 VYAKHIGISTG
-286 DIISAVSLAMLVEF
+286 EIISAVTLAMLVEF

-347 AMLLGLPVCHGAM
+347 AMFLGLPFCHGAM

-376 RYSGLALGHE
+376 RYSGLAQGHE
-386 VGAPASAT
+386 VGSIFSGGLGPMLAVALLMHFDASWPVSLLLMGYALLAWIALRSLPAT
-394 RQRKATPAASQRGC
+394 TKNN
-408 AAEYC
+408 E
-413 PGHREEGVTNFGTE
+413 
-427 DIQKIACHRLHARYC
+427 
-442 LGQPLP
+442 
-448 WRRRLRPARSVS
+448 VS
-460 RLPSPAGDSIS
+460 K
-471 PAS
+471 

>member
-1 MSNVAT
+1 MSNVVT
-7 EQTVTATAAPH
+7 EQKISTEVSQ
-18 DAQQMRKLVVA
+18 DSNQMRKLVIA

-47 AALVFGPLFFPVGGD
+47 AALVFGPLFFTVGGD

-79 ARPLGGIVFGHLG
+79 ARPLGGIIFGHLG

-113 VIGLLPVY
+113 VIGLLPTY
-121 AQIGIWA
+121 AQMGIWA
-128 PLSLIILRFLQGV
+128 PLTLIILRFLQGV

-183 AFWLVQKLPESDLMS
+183 AFYLVQKLPEADFMR
-198 WGWRVPFLLSIVI
+198 WGWRLPFLLSIVI

-219 KNIRESKA
+219 KNIRESRA
-227 FTQARPEARCE
+227 FTQAKPEDKHE
-238 KIPLLILMR
+238 KIPLLILVR

-275 VYARHIGISTG
+275 VYAKHIGISTG
-286 DIISAVSLAMLVEF
+286 DIISAVTLAMLVEF

-337 STGDYGWIML
+337 STGSYGGILL
-347 AMLLGLPVCHGAM
+347 AMFLGLPFCHGAM

-386 VGAPASAT
+386 VGSIFSGGLGPMLAVALLI
-394 RQRKATPAASQRGC
+394 QFDAAWPISILLMVYALLAW
-408 AAEYC
+408 AA
-413 PGHREEGVTNFGTE
+413 
-427 DIQKIACHRLHARYC
+427 
-442 LGQPLP
+442 
-448 WRRRLRPARSVS
+448 LRS
-460 RLPSPAGDSIS
+460 LPSHKEERE
-471 PAS
+471 